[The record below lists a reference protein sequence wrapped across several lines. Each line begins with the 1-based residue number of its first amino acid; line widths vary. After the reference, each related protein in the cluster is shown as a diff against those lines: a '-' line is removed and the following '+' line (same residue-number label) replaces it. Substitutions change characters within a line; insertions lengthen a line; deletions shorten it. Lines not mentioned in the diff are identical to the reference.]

1 MSRKTFIAVL
11 IPIIIVGIVVFGLN
25 NKTSQDLINPLFG
38 QPKLTSSETP
48 SPVPTPNAPKTFLFD
63 SSTDLKMELEK
74 VNPQILDSD
83 FE

>member
-1 MSRKTFIAVL
+1 MKTKITITIIIIIAVITIIFFLGRQQNSGSL
-11 IPIIIVGIVVFGLN
+11 ISPAGFLQ
-25 NKTSQDLINPLFG
+25 KST
-38 QPKLTSSETP
+38 
-48 SPVPTPNAPKTFLFD
+48 PVPTAFTNQTPTIFQFD